1 MQSWHFENQIF
12 SRRLTWVNLKKTRY
26 ISIFPNGPFWH
37 NEGGGAW
44 LLIRVIPCRVAEL
57 FYSNQYQNCAI
68 CHDENMQAVAS
79 ILEQSESNY
88 VRFIFC
94 YNLYNVHGTVHIVG
108 PVKPKKS
115 CSDFVLYWTRWSLYH
130 TEWKSKIIAKS
141 LCTVWQYNSAYAA
154 WVKR

>member
-1 MQSWHFENQIF
+1 MSHQFDFENQIF

-94 YNLYNVHGTVHIVG
+94 YNLYNVHGTVQLH
-108 PVKPKKS
+108 S
-115 CSDFVLYWTRWSLYH
+115 TLVLLSLLLSPLIQRIKRAYWHLSTSRKADRFLLF
-130 TEWKSKIIAKS
+130 T
-141 LCTVWQYNSAYAA
+141 C
-154 WVKR
+154 